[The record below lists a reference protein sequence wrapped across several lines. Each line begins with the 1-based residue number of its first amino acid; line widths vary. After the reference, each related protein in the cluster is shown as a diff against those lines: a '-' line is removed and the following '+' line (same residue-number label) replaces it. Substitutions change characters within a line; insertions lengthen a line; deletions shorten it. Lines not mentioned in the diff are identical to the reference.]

1 MFRLCI
7 TRHVVC
13 LLCSW
18 GHLLLSMHVWA
29 WYLSFEYS
37 LLDRGQH
44 ALIEKCHEKLV
55 WGYINKVHT
64 YVSLFEL
71 FGFFKDPG
79 KLVNGNRHKI
89 CFLDPF
95 VIVWLSIEYA
105 SKMDTSKKK
114 QVAHKL
120 TQTPLWSEF
129 TSAHRCWIATNLKS
143 GSLTTTSRENDLGLV
158 VMSRRNGGQARIDGQ
173 QWFAICLVR
182 FRRESYKELSIFLL
196 CY

>member
-18 GHLLLSMHVWA
+18 GHLLLSIDVWA

-55 WGYINKVHT
+55 WGYKNKVHT

-114 QVAHKL
+114 KMAHKL
-120 TQTPLWSEF
+120 TQTLLWSEF
-129 TSAHRCWIATNLKS
+129 TSAHRCWIATKMERWFTHDNVKGKRS
-143 GSLTTTSRENDLGLV
+143 WSSRDEPTQRWSSQNWWSA
-158 VMSRRNGGQARIDGQ
+158 M
-173 QWFAICLVR
+173 ICYL
-182 FRRESYKELSIFLL
+182 FGEIS
-196 CY
+196 